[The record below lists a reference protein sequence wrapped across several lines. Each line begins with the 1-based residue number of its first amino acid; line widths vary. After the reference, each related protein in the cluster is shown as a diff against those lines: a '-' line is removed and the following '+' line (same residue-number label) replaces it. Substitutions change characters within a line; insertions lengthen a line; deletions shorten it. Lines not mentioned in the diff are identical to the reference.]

1 MFEKIKEITNK
12 KIFHLIM
19 LIIIIT
25 IILFLAGVIILKY
38 NVEGETN
45 MPFKINKIS
54 IISSSEGIDKEAT
67 DTKWAF
73 DLYQSNDVYIY
84 IDKNKNYSKSELIK
98 SINIENINIDANNK
112 ENIKIYKPSNQA
124 ENLIFKNL
132 DENIVENIE
141 YVGDVETN
149 LTNLKISNQ
158 GGIIAFRCSNN
169 NLAEYKSDDEIINHQ
184 ELLKKCGIIN
194 DDLKFKI
201 YFDLI
206 INLESGKEYKTTIN
220 LDLPV
225 DNVVE
230 SGTTSIEITNLTD
243 FIFKRVTS

>member
-67 DTKWAF
+67 DTRWAF
-73 DLYQSNDVYIY
+73 DLYQSNDVYVY

-112 ENIKIYKPSNQA
+112 ENIKIYKPSSQS
-124 ENLIFKNL
+124 ENLIFINS
-132 DENIVENIE
+132 DENIIDNIE
-141 YVGDVETN
+141 YLGDIETN

-184 ELLKKCGIIN
+184 ELLKKCEILN

-201 YFDLI
+201 FFDLI
-206 INLESGKEYKTTIN
+206 IKLESGKEYKTTIN

-230 SGTTSIEITNLTD
+230 SGTTSVELTNLNE
-243 FIFKRVTS
+243 FIFKRINN

>member
-112 ENIKIYKPSNQA
+112 ENIKIYKPSRQA
-124 ENLIFKNL
+124 ENLIFKNS
-132 DENIVENIE
+132 DENIVESIE

-169 NLAEYKSDDEIINHQ
+169 NLTEYKSDDEIINHQ

-243 FIFKRVTS
+243 FIFKRINN

>member
-112 ENIKIYKPSNQA
+112 ENIKIYKPSSQA
-124 ENLIFKNL
+124 ENLIFKNS
-132 DENIVENIE
+132 DENIVESIE

-243 FIFKRVTS
+243 FIFKRINN